1 MGLTTYDDEF
11 LLAAIVIISM
21 ALIFYSVGVWS
32 ERIQGRLKGW
42 HVTAFGLGLVCD
54 FVGTAFMAELVRLTG
69 QDNRLHAVLGSI
81 AVFLMAIHALWAF
94 WTFRKGSARAKR
106 NFSRFSVIVGLHG
119 GAGGRGSRTPI
130 WCFVWENDV
139 LGSLS
144 GNDGEDIKMI
154 SGPSNLIRKKER

>member
-81 AVFLMAIHALWAF
+81 AVFLTQFQPFQCHCLVGMADSLF
-94 WTFRKGSARAKR
+94 Y
-106 NFSRFSVIVGLHG
+106 
-119 GAGGRGSRTPI
+119 RG
-130 WCFVWENDV
+130 
-139 LGSLS
+139 LS

>member
-94 WTFRKGSARAKR
+94 WTFRERVPPGETQ
-106 NFSRFSVIVGLHG
+106 FQPFQCHCLVGMADSLFY
-119 GAGGRGSRTPI
+119 RG
-130 WCFVWENDV
+130 
-139 LGSLS
+139 LS

>member
-81 AVFLMAIHALWAF
+81 AVFLMAIQCHCL
-94 WTFRKGSARAKR
+94 
-106 NFSRFSVIVGLHG
+106 VGMADSLFY
-119 GAGGRGSRTPI
+119 RG
-130 WCFVWENDV
+130 
-139 LGSLS
+139 LS

>member
-106 NFSRFSVIVGLHG
+106 NFSRFSVIV
-119 GAGGRGSRTPI
+119 
-130 WCFVWENDV
+130 WWVWLIPYFIGV
-139 LGSLS
+139 YL
-144 GNDGEDIKMI
+144 KMI

>member
-69 QDNRLHAVLGSI
+69 QDNRVSNGDSC
-81 AVFLMAIHALWAF
+81 VVGFLDISERFRPGETQFQPFQCHCLVGMADSLF
-94 WTFRKGSARAKR
+94 Y
-106 NFSRFSVIVGLHG
+106 
-119 GAGGRGSRTPI
+119 RG
-130 WCFVWENDV
+130 
-139 LGSLS
+139 LS

>member
-69 QDNRLHAVLGSI
+69 HDNSLHATLGSI
-81 AVFLMAIHALWAF
+81 AIFLMAIHAGWAFWTFRKVQKLWAF

-106 NFSRFSVIVGLHG
+106 NFSRFSVIV
-119 GAGGRGSRTPI
+119 
-130 WCFVWENDV
+130 WWVWLIPYFIGV
-139 LGSLS
+139 YLGMTAK
-144 GNDGEDIKMI
+144 I
-154 SGPSNLIRKKER
+154 

>member
-106 NFSRFSVIVGLHG
+106 NFSRFSVIVVGMADSLFY
-119 GAGGRGSRTPI
+119 RG
-130 WCFVWENDV
+130 
-139 LGSLS
+139 LS